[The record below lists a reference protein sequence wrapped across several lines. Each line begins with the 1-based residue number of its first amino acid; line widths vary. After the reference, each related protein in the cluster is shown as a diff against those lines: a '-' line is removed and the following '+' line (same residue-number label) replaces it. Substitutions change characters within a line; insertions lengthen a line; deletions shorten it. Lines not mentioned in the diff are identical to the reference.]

1 MNAKRF
7 TLIELLV
14 VIAIIAILAAML
26 LPALASA
33 RESAKRTTCINNLK
47 QIGVGCASYVA
58 DDNKA
63 GLKFNTNMRVRRTT
77 GWVGLGM
84 LYGLGYVENPK
95 IFYCESV
102 MAPDYQYRKWAGE
115 FGLIKANPGRNVDI
129 AAGYTLPRQA
139 CDYREPQVMAYM
151 FGANRDDSGVAL
163 SQAKSG
169 YVIAADLCMYFFSN
183 NGENNGSVAT
193 ELRAQLQHRNSANA
207 LYADGHVE
215 IWTRSDM
222 LAAKANSYSPYF
234 ERYYLRTFNKVDNSI
249 KP

>member
-26 LPALASA
+26 LPALNNA

-63 GLKFNTNMRVRRTT
+63 GLKFNTNMRVRRAT

-84 LYGLGYVENPK
+84 LYGQGYIENPK
-95 IFYCESV
+95 VFYCESV
-102 MAPDYQYRKWAGE
+102 IAPSYQYQKWAGE
-115 FGLIKANPGRNVDI
+115 FSLIKANPGRNVDVE
-129 AAGYTLPRQA
+129 AGYTLPRQDA
-139 CDYREPQVMAYM
+139 SYKEPQVTAAM
-151 FGANRDDSGVAL
+151 FGPNANDSGIAL
-163 SQAKSG
+163 GRLKSG
-169 YVIAADLCMYFFSN
+169 YVIAADLAMYFFSN
-183 NGENNGSVAT
+183 NGENNGSTAT
-193 ELRAQLQHRNSANA
+193 ELRAPLQHKNSANA

-222 LAAKANSYSPYF
+222 LAAKAKSSSPYF
-234 ERYYLRTFNKVDNSI
+234 ERYYLRTFNKIDNSVN
-249 KP
+249 P